1 MNKKDNSFW
10 IWMLSIVLVIGS
22 TILLT
27 TLVINFDLNY
37 GQQVVIGMCS
47 VFPAMLFQ
55 LSVFNYHKS
64 EGK

>member
-1 MNKKDNSFW
+1 
-10 IWMLSIVLVIGS
+10 MLSIVLVIGS